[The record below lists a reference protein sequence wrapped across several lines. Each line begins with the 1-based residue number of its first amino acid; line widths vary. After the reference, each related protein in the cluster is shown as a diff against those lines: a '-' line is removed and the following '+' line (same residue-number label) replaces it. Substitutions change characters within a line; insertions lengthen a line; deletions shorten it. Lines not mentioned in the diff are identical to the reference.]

1 MKAMGALPRCLLE
14 KELES
19 VGIRLNKHKPNIYFK
34 VRPLSPAGCSAG
46 GSGLCQPVAE
56 ARGAVAAG
64 PSSAGLPSPL
74 LLQPKKGGGISFNS
88 TVTLT
93 QCSEKL
99 VQLILH
105 EYSILN
111 EWAVRGTQSLQSTGA
126 GGWAETALQHQEQQA
141 SWPLE
146 QALRKLWWQPWHEGL
161 LTPLPACLLSGGL
174 PDYSLA
180 GAQQWFPGSSPTMRC
195 YGGRSHLEGHKTR
208 WQGKQPL
215 GSRAS

>member
-1 MKAMGALPRCLLE
+1 MGPLRRSLLE

-34 VRPLSPAGCSAG
+34 VRPLSPADCSAR
-46 GSGLCQPVAE
+46 GSGLGQPVAE
-56 ARGAVAAG
+56 AHGAAG
-64 PSSAGLPSPL
+64 PSSTGLPSPL

-111 EWAVRGTQSLQSTGA
+111 KWIARGIQSLQSTGGA
-126 GGWAETALQHQEQQA
+126 PETALLPQEQQA
-141 SWPLE
+141 SQSLE
-146 QALRKLWWQPWHEGL
+146 QAVRELRQQCGTRGSRPPCLCALRVEAYHITPWLVLSSGFLAPCQLQDAMVSGHIWKEDKMARETAPGAQGL
-161 LTPLPACLLSGGL
+161 LV
-174 PDYSLA
+174 
-180 GAQQWFPGSSPTMRC
+180 
-195 YGGRSHLEGHKTR
+195 
-208 WQGKQPL
+208 
-215 GSRAS
+215 